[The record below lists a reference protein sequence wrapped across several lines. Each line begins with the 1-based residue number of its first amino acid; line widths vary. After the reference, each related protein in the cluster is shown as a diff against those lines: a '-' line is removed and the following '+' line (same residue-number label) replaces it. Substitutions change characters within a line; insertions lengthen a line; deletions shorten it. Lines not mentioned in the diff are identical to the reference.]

1 MSIILAGLVLGLS
14 LIIAVGPQNIFLLK
28 SGIKRE
34 HVTAV
39 VLTCIVSDI
48 LLIGAG
54 TAGVG
59 VLVDTAPLL
68 LEVLRWGGAAYLLWF
83 AWQNFRDAA
92 HPGAIT
98 VAETRPE
105 TPAEEGSSGSAV
117 LTRTRPAV
125 AVQRRTRPARRPVWL
140 GAVGTTLALTWFNPL
155 AYVDVVVMVGGIA
168 NQYGEDGRWLFAL
181 GVFLA
186 AIIWFPTVGYG
197 AALLR
202 RPLSRPSVWRWLN
215 TGIGVIMVG
224 LALKLVLM

>member
-1 MSIILAGLVLGLS
+1 MQKVDELHGNDGINV
-14 LIIAVGPQNIFLLK
+14 VGY
-28 SGIKRE
+28 
-34 HVTAV
+34 
-39 VLTCIVSDI
+39 CI
-48 LLIGAG
+48 G
-54 TAGVG
+54 
-59 VLVDTAPLL
+59 
-68 LEVLRWGGAAYLLWF
+68 
-83 AWQNFRDAA
+83 
-92 HPGAIT
+92 
-98 VAETRPE
+98 
-105 TPAEEGSSGSAV
+105 
-117 LTRTRPAV
+117 
-125 AVQRRTRPARRPVWL
+125 
-140 GAVGTTLALTWFNPL
+140 GTTLALTWFNPL